1 VVTCETKDPAPPP
14 FRLVK
19 SHEGEFNLMLPYG
32 SSAFR
37 AGGYTL
43 YSEGT
48 VKFTL
53 AELEEYHD
61 ELIWGEAWLR

>member
-1 VVTCETKDPAPPP
+1 
-14 FRLVK
+14 
-19 SHEGEFNLMLPYG
+19 MLPYG